1 MHYYSSPDPLP
12 PTKSNNKRT
21 NKSASSRRLG
31 LSTGINSDIYMLVLI
46 DLIIGQLK
54 ENDENDK
61 KHTKRTQNMGG
72 DITEWSANRLF

>member
-1 MHYYSSPDPLP
+1 
-12 PTKSNNKRT
+12 
-21 NKSASSRRLG
+21 
-31 LSTGINSDIYMLVLI
+31 MLVLI